1 MASTYIQIRTD
12 ERDKKEASEILSA
25 LGTNLSAVLN
35 MTIKQIILQRRIPF
49 DVALPKENAISKSVR
64 SVAAS
69 MAIEGLSLN
78 DAKLNDLEHFSQK
91 SSSEQIQEIKNLVN
105 RYSEKGTSNG

>member
-12 ERDKKEASEILSA
+12 ERDKKEASAILNA

-49 DVALPKENAISKSVR
+49 DVALPLASSPVH

-69 MAIEGLSLN
+69 MAMEHMALSDKQIEGLEN
-78 DAKLNDLEHFSQK
+78 FSHK
-91 SSSEQIQEIKNLVN
+91 TPEEQEKEINNLVAFYKAQGMN
-105 RYSEKGTSNG
+105 HE